1 MFANAKTSPNE
12 ASYDEIKFIDH
23 LQSIKECKGFGG
35 LHIRLSKLIKDPIN
49 SQSYQVGLRTF
60 EKFTQHTDS
69 KLFKF
74 RSGDL
79 FYIFHLTELD
89 DVQKIALK
97 LKDIFG
103 NSSETSSLA
112 SVDIY
117 KIYNLL
123 VDFDDVFF
131 LAQNILE
138 RIGLGAYCNKF
149 KEDIAREPLTPGKL
163 EKLETAL
170 ENVNLSTFLRQQPI
184 CVIMNN
190 KIVKTILREF
200 YVSLPDFQKQVIP
213 KTNLTSDFWLFRYL
227 TRLLNKRILSSLEQ
241 SGQKIFDSAFCLNL
255 SVETILSSQFMR
267 FDRNIKASTRGTIV
281 IEVDLADVYADI
293 GSFLSA
299 RQYLKDH
306 QYKLCLSGLTLKSL
320 PFINREM
327 LDVDLLKLIWNTN
340 FNENENA
347 TIVKKYVN
355 SIGSERFILYHCDS
369 YISVETGQKLGFT
382 LYQGRYVQLIGDKK

>member
-1 MFANAKTSPNE
+1 MFVNSRISSNE

-23 LQSIKECKGFGG
+23 LQSIKESKGFGG
-35 LHIRLSKLIKDPIN
+35 LHIKLSKLIKDPIN

-60 EKFTQHTDS
+60 EKFTRHTDS

-103 NSSETSSLA
+103 NSSEMSSLA
-112 SVDIY
+112 SADLY

-123 VDFDDVFF
+123 ADFDDVFF

-149 KEDIAREPLTPGKL
+149 KEDIAREPLTPSKL

-170 ENVNLSTFLRQQPI
+170 ENVNLGPFLRQQPI
-184 CVIMNN
+184 CVIMND

-241 SGQKIFDSAFCLNL
+241 GGQKIFDSAFCLNL

-267 FDRNIKASTRGTIV
+267 FDRNIKASARGTIV
-281 IEVDLADVYADI
+281 IEVDLADAYADI

-320 PFINREM
+320 PFVNREI
-327 LDVDLLKLIWNTN
+327 LGTDLFKLIWSTS
-340 FNENENA
+340 FNETEHA
-347 TIVKKYVN
+347 DIIRK
-355 SIGSERFILYHCDS
+355 F
-369 YISVETGQKLGFT
+369 
-382 LYQGRYVQLIGDKK
+382 